1 MRSLKVILAALF
13 VLTIAFFVSRG
24 CISKKE
30 IRPETK
36 APVVSLP
43 TKKIRIERKTPTP
56 VQPPRMAIILD
67 DWGNNASLVSMA
79 LAVQRPLTLSI
90 LPHLPHSRDIA
101 EQAHQNG
108 LGVML
113 HMPMQPKNKKE
124 GLEPKT
130 IMVTSSDREIT
141 QYLDEALADIPHAQ
155 GVNNHMGSAATSDQR
170 VMKVFLSHLKNTSLF
185 FVDSN
190 TEPETVG
197 YKTAQDLG
205 IPFTKR
211 DIFLDNQTN
220 TDAIRKQL
228 LRAKKMAVARGKVV
242 VIGHDKKITLQ
253 VIKEMVPEIEKDGVR
268 LVLVRE
274 LLQ

>member
-1 MRSLKVILAALF
+1 MRFFKVILAVLF
-13 VLTIAFFVSRG
+13 VFTVAFFVSRG

-30 IRPETK
+30 VRLERK
-36 APVVSLP
+36 VPVVSLP
-43 TKKIRIERKTPTP
+43 KKKIRVEAKTPVEAP
-56 VQPPRMAIILD
+56 PPRMAIILD
-67 DWGNNASLVSMA
+67 DWGNNASLVSLA

-90 LPHLPHSRDIA
+90 LPHLPHSRNIA
-101 EQAHQNG
+101 EQAYRNG

-124 GLEPKT
+124 NLEPKT
-130 IMVTSSDREIT
+130 IMVTSSDQDIT
-141 QYLDEALADIPHAQ
+141 RYLDEALANIPHAQ
-155 GVNNHMGSAATSDQR
+155 GVNNHMGSAATCDER
-170 VMKVFLSHLKNTSLF
+170 VMKVFLTHLKSTGLF

-190 TEPETVG
+190 TERETVG
-197 YKTAQDLG
+197 YKTAQSLG

-211 DIFLDNQTN
+211 DIFLDNLTN
-220 TDAIRKQL
+220 ADAIRKQL
-228 LRAKKMAVARGKVV
+228 LRAKKMALARGKVV

-253 VIKEMVPEIEKDGVR
+253 VIKEMVPEIEKDGIR